1 MKSMRSRS
9 FEAYFNHKRGCVVVV
24 TLEALMQRDHMRR
37 AGLQGMHGKFD
48 GAVSRRAAVPS
59 LVGHRAGQQSP
70 GDGIDDR
77 PLVLKPRRA
86 GDVVG
91 GLLGRAGLGVARQR
105 CKNRGQE
112 EVQHPSK
119 LAPRRGERLGQQ
131 EQEAGADQGHVPGKI
146 DVEPPPR

>member
-1 MKSMRSRS
+1 M
-9 FEAYFNHKRGCVVVV
+9 VV

-77 PLVLKPRRA
+77 PLVLKPRPGAIVVEHDERA

-119 LAPRRGERLGQQ
+119 LAPRRGERLG
-131 EQEAGADQGHVPGKI
+131 HKSRRPVPI
-146 DVEPPPR
+146 RATFQARSTLSHPRVKNPSPTHS